1 MRSDLPLPMSIYSL
15 LFNVFLMWEEI
26 LREFADSPSQSRV
39 VRFLLENGFGVN
51 ADARIVC
58 NSVEIPATHVAK
70 ATGTDRRVVD
80 ATARRILQ
88 SPRIAGIFLNLR
100 VTPDLSLV
108 AQELGVSVITVHVRD
123 ACEKG
128 IVGAAVRVLTEHD
141 LTIRQIFVTDPML
154 SEEPKLVIIVNEK
167 LPASVY
173 EELRAL
179 PQVSKLII

>member
-1 MRSDLPLPMSIYSL
+1 MSIYSL
-15 LFNVFLMWEEI
+15 LFNGFLMWEEI

-58 NSVEIPATHVAK
+58 NGVEIPATHIAK

-88 SPRIAGIFLNLR
+88 SPRFAEIFLNLR

-108 AQELGVSVITVHVRD
+108 AQTLGVSVITVLVRD
-123 ACEKG
+123 AREKG
-128 IVGAAVRVLTEHD
+128 IVGAAVRVLTDHD
-141 LTIRQIFVTDPML
+141 LTIRQIFVTDPLL
-154 SEEPKLVIIVNEK
+154 SEAPKLVIIVNEK
-167 LPASVY
+167 PPASVY

-179 PQVSKLII
+179 PQVSQLII